1 MLLREL
7 NEQIVTSLKG
17 GDHIRVET
25 IRFLVSGIRYAAI
38 AKYGSEWETKITD
51 QDVLDVIKKQVK
63 THKESIE
70 AYTKA
75 NRQDLITKEQEELTI
90 LQSYLPKEISDEE
103 LKSILQ
109 GVVSQGET
117 NFGKLMGQAMAAV
130 KGKADGGRVSAM
142 LKTLVA

>member
-7 NEQIVTSLKG
+7 NEQIITSLKS
-17 GDHIRVET
+17 GDHVRVET

-63 THKESIE
+63 THKESVE

-75 NRQDLITKEQEELTI
+75 NRQELVAKEQGELAI

-103 LKSILQ
+103 LKTILL
-109 GVVSQGET
+109 GVVTSGET

-130 KGKADGGRVSAM
+130 NGKADGGRVSAM
-142 LKTLVA
+142 LKTLKA